1 MYWITCVTLLLAGNF
16 YSVQAQTKARTY
28 KTAYNRSYQ
37 EFDIVQ
43 DYKGQT
49 HFVLH
54 LLVSLEQNTTQV
66 TLSQSIDG
74 KKWEEM
80 KTVSIQKDYKK
91 SLQNVP
97 LTFEL
102 DTTKDLLK
110 NINKQVYFRVTPS
123 NPKGEKSHVCGVAQI
138 SKQKLLKIQA
148 NANMTKHLAQGY
160 K

>member
-1 MYWITCVTLLLAGNF
+1 MYWITCITLLLAGNF
-16 YSVQAQTKARTY
+16 YSIQAQTKIRKY
-28 KTAYNRSYQ
+28 QTAYNRAYQ

-54 LLVSLEQNTTQV
+54 LLVSLDQNMAQV
-66 TLSQSIDG
+66 TLIQSFDG
-74 KKWEEM
+74 KKWEEV
-80 KTVSIQKDYKK
+80 KTLSIQKDYKK

-110 NINKQVYFRVTPS
+110 NINKQVYFRVIPS
-123 NPKGEKSHVCGVAQI
+123 NQKGEKSHVCGVAQI
-138 SKQKLLKIQA
+138 SKQKLLKLQA
-148 NANMTKHLAQGY
+148 DANMVNHLAQGY